1 MELITAN
8 SEVRLPKVRLA
19 REIEEFLRSMDMPD
33 EGTRGYLE
41 VHMARMVRTLSV
53 TPGPR
58 LTGRILELGAYMHMT
73 PALQCVMGYSEV
85 RGAYYAKSPRNAWD
99 RWWRRW
105 ENKPVR
111 KQVQVGGQDVFSC
124 LVDPFDAEKDV
135 WPYYESHFDTVLAC
149 EIFEHFLHD
158 PMHMLVEARRVLVNG
173 GVLVLTTPN
182 VASYTA
188 VARVLEQSGN
198 PQLYSQYPNPRGEF
212 ADSEVGHMREYTP
225 QELEMA
231 LLSAGFVVDHIFTE
245 IPPGYLAHTWV
256 HDFLVQRGYP
266 AHLRG
271 EQLYAIA
278 RKDAALDV
286 VRYPKFLY
294 DGCE

>member
-8 SEVRLPKVRLA
+8 NEVRLPKVRLA
-19 REIEEFLRSMDMPD
+19 REIEDFLRSMDMPD
-33 EGTRGYLE
+33 GDARGYLE

-73 PALQCVMGYSEV
+73 PALQCVMGYGEV
-85 RGAYYAKSPRNAWD
+85 RGAYYARTPRNAWE

-105 ENKPVR
+105 NDKPVR
-111 KQVQVGGQDVFSC
+111 KQVQVGGQVVFDC
-124 LVDPFDAEKDV
+124 LVDPFDAEKDA
-135 WPYYESHFDTVLAC
+135 WPYYDAHFDTVLAC

-182 VASYTA
+182 VGSYTA

-212 ADSEVGHMREYTP
+212 ADSEVGHMREYTL

-231 LLSAGFVVDHIFTE
+231 LQSAGFVVDHIFTE
-245 IPPGYLAHTWV
+245 IPPGYHAHTWV

-271 EQLYAIA
+271 EQIYAIA

-294 DGCE
+294 DG